1 MLHFP
6 EEHVHTSRQ
15 TYRSKYHVQGHGDVE
30 IQGVVVDHADGEE
43 HGHHYGVV
51 PERQR
56 RQLITQDPR
65 FQENQV
71 EKEIH
76 IFGLKSLVLISSG
89 LKDRITITM

>member
-1 MLHFP
+1 M
-6 EEHVHTSRQ
+6 SRQ

-30 IQGVVVDHADGEE
+30 IQGVVVHHADGEE
-43 HGHHYGVV
+43 HGHHYGIV

-56 RQLITQDPR
+56 QQLVTQDPR

-76 IFGLKSLVLISSG
+76 ILVKKVLC
-89 LKDRITITM
+89 LFPVD